1 MKTIHS
7 LYVSQGFD
15 FCNFPASWSNS
26 SWWWETIKDLPSEG
40 YQKLVEHLQPLSAT
54 GRDYRSLAD
63 RMGYSNQYI
72 QWLESTDNPVMNL
85 LRTFR
90 ENDRQISELTSLLK
104 EMERNDVLE
113 ELQPYIGQWNAA
125 YKLGRIV
132 CLTWGL
138 PVNTDTKRSCHSVR
152 IIRVSV
158 LSRLS
163 EKMSQTTVLSI
174 WRLKQT
180 FSQRL

>member
-1 MKTIHS
+1 MRNYKRFA
-7 LYVSQGFD
+7 L
-15 FCNFPASWSNS
+15 WR
-26 SWWWETIKDLPSEG
+26 LPE
-40 YQKLVEHLQPLSAT
+40 T
-54 GRDYRSLAD
+54 GRTLTTIISYWKRLQVISRQNGILKSVHSVA
-63 RMGYSNQYI
+63 
-72 QWLESTDNPVMNL
+72 WKTDNPVMNL

-90 ENDRQISELTSLLK
+90 ENDRKISELTSLLK

-152 IIRVSV
+152 IIRMSV

>member
-40 YQKLVEHLQPLSAT
+40 CQKLVEHLQPLSAT
-54 GRDYRSLAD
+54 RRDYRSLAD